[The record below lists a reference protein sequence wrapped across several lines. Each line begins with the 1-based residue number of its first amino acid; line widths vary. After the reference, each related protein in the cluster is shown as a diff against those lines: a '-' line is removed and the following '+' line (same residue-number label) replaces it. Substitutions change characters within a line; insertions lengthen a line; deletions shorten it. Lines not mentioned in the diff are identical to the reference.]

1 MTDIKELQ
9 SQADA
14 FNDFV
19 NREVKVWMVR
29 RGEDLLTL
37 AAKTGI
43 SKSKLSRSVYR
54 SEGSLPVRD
63 LKTICAALN
72 VDMTVIIS
80 AADNALREQMA
91 TPLTDAQ
98 LAAQILARAEAAKQ
112 AGYALAAHPADDIIT
127 MNHSTPYSP
136 DAHAAELGIR
146 IIDAQPPAGTLALWD
161 EQTRTII
168 TTPGLLHR
176 QRRCVLAHELAHA
189 TQGDTHSPLD
199 TIAAL
204 KRERKADQIAAGW
217 LLTPDAVAIALAI
230 APDSLS
236 AAAAELEV
244 TDRIL
249 EAWLRAQ
256 K

>member
-19 NREVKVWMVR
+19 NREVKVWMGR
-29 RGEDLLTL
+29 EDLLTL

-80 AADNALREQMA
+80 AADNALREQLE

-112 AGYALAAHPADDIIT
+112 AGYALAAHPADDVVT
-127 MNHSTPYSP
+127 EDS
-136 DAHAAELGIR
+136 
-146 IIDAQPPAGTLALWD
+146 
-161 EQTRTII
+161 
-168 TTPGLLHR
+168 
-176 QRRCVLAHELAHA
+176 
-189 TQGDTHSPLD
+189 
-199 TIAAL
+199 
-204 KRERKADQIAAGW
+204 GW
-217 LLTPDAVAIALAI
+217 VA
-230 APDSLS
+230 
-236 AAAAELEV
+236 
-244 TDRIL
+244 
-249 EAWLRAQ
+249 
-256 K
+256 